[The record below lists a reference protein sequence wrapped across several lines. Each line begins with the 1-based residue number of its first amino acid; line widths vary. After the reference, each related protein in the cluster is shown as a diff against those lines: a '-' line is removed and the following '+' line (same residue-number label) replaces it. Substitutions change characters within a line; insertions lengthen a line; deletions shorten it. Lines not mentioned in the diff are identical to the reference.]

1 MSIVSYVRDMGAILS
16 FNRLSS
22 SYDRKDKIDSCWQYM
37 ALILL
42 SPPKYMTRRFT
53 TTECALYQEIKFRMI
68 IQYF

>member
-1 MSIVSYVRDMGAILS
+1 MSIVSYVRDMGTILS

-37 ALILL
+37 ALVLL

-53 TTECALYQEIKFRMI
+53 TT
-68 IQYF
+68 